1 MIATAE
7 SCGTQAQVLLA
18 KAKEILGGIYTGIF
32 KKGAPTSLR
41 ALVEGFEATEDPFA
55 EYGRD
60 RTRSGAT
67 MALTLALAHG
77 IKGDFEKAASTY
89 PTGSDGKEVDLKSFS
104 KRAKECAQLIADMLE
119 KRVISRVAAKRD
131 VVAKG
136 VDASQS
142 AA

>member
-7 SCGTQAQVLLA
+7 GCGTQTQVLLA
-18 KAKEILGGIYTGIF
+18 KAKEILGGIYAGIF

-41 ALVEGFEATEDPFA
+41 ALVEAFDAAEDPFA

-77 IKGDFEKAASTY
+77 IKGISRKLLPPTRRG
-89 PTGSDGKEVDLKSFS
+89 PTG
-104 KRAKECAQLIADMLE
+104 R
-119 KRVISRVAAKRD
+119 R
-131 VVAKG
+131 
-136 VDASQS
+136 
-142 AA
+142 